1 MKLSS
6 TSTIGLP
13 VNSDREAPIGG
24 EKPKNIWVRYLQI
37 FIVILIFFFLGRGFI
52 KDISK
57 TQPLEWAI
65 DYRFLGLAI
74 LWLIIGLL
82 AQAQVWKLNLKAI
95 GISKS
100 FKDIFKLTYLANMG
114 RYLPG
119 KVWSVLGVVYLGK
132 KMEVPQTSSLL
143 CSIVSQVTCVLA
155 GFLFSG
161 VSLVGLSA
169 LSHKISLWW
178 MGVPLIFS
186 LIFLHPYVYN
196 KILKLVAKLTKE
208 KSVEA
213 KFPLGGVIKSVLFY
227 LGVWFFHGLSFSFL
241 ALSLGDFSFRWF
253 VYCLGIMPA
262 AYLVGYLVLFSPGGW
277 GIREGVMVILLKEFM
292 PNYLAITVS
301 LLSRLLFTVFEIVFF
316 VIALKIKFSERK
328 NPEITDLVFK

>member
-1 MKLSS
+1 MKPSC
-6 TSTIGLP
+6 TPTISLP
-13 VNSDREAPIGG
+13 VRSDQEAPTSGK
-24 EKPKNIWVRYLQI
+24 KPRNTWVKYLQI
-37 FIVILIFFFLGRGFI
+37 FVVILIFFFLARSFI

-57 TQPLEWAI
+57 ARPIEWTV

-95 GISKS
+95 GISRS

-132 KMEVPQTSSLL
+132 KIEVPQTSSLL

-169 LSHKISLWW
+169 LGHKISLWW
-178 MGVPLIFS
+178 VGFPLIFS
-186 LIFLHPYVYN
+186 IIFLHPYVYN
-196 KILKLVAKLTKE
+196 KILTLASKLTKE

-213 KFPLGGVIKSVLFY
+213 RFPLGGVIKSVLLY
-227 LGVWFFHGLSFSFL
+227 LGVWLFHGLSFSFL
-241 ALSLGDFSFRWF
+241 ALSLGDFSIRWF
-253 VYCLGIMPA
+253 VYCLGIMPL
-262 AYLVGYLVLFSPGGW
+262 AYLVGYLVWFSPGGW

-301 LLSRLLFTVFEIVFF
+301 LLSRLLFTIFEIVFF

-328 NPEITDLVFK
+328 NPEITNSGF